1 PAPSLAAGLLGSARQ
16 LLACPDPTG
25 QPPDA
30 GLLLDAASGKSRP
43 LKLGCPI
50 AWAARAGVFAGAAG
64 AWPAV
69 EGFRRAATVP
79 KGGSVLVGRPGKA
92 PRVLLDAKRLRRLA
106 GKGAV
111 VDGLALSPDAK
122 LVAVSAGRPG
132 GPWQV
137 LVLEGA
143 APRVTSIPLAPGHRP
158 AWIGWSDRQGSTALA
173 VAAVDRRGGPAT
185 SQVAAP
191 HGGGGVLACQ

>member
-16 LLACPDPTG
+16 LLACPDRTG

-50 AWAARAGVFAGAAG
+50 AWAARAGGFAGGGGAG
-64 AWPAV
+64 GGGGGRWTSV

-79 KGGSVLVGRPGKA
+79 RGRSVLVGRPGKA

-106 GKGAV
+106 AKGAV

-132 GPWQV
+132 GPRAG
-137 LVLEGA
+137 L
-143 APRVTSIPLAPGHRP
+143 
-158 AWIGWSDRQGSTALA
+158 
-173 VAAVDRRGGPAT
+173 
-185 SQVAAP
+185 
-191 HGGGGVLACQ
+191 GGGGGAPPGSDHQT